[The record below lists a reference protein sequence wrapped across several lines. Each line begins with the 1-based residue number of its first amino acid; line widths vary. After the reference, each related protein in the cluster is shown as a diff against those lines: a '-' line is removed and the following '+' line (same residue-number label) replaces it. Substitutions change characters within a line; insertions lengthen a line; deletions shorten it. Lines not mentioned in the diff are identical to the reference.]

1 MSDAAICTAPSPG
14 DALNTRLLAAHAAG
28 DKPALV
34 GLYTLAA
41 DAAPSL
47 DAACFYLTH
56 AYIFALDLGDSRAA
70 GLKARLVQHGRET

>member
-1 MSDAAICTAPSPG
+1 MSDTTMG
-14 DALNTRLLAAHAAG
+14 DAPLNRKELDARLLAAHAAG

-34 GLYTLAA
+34 ALYTLAA

-56 AYIFALDLGDSRAA
+56 AYIFALDLGDMRAA
-70 GLKARLVQHGRET
+70 GLKARLVRHGRDT